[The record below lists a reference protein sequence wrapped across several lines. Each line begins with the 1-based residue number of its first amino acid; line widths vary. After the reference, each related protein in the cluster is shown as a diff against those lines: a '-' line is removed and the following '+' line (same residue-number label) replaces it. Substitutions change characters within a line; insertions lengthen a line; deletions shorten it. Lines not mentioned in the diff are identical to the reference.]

1 MSTSSVQHTADIIQ
15 FPVGGRKRLTE
26 AKTFAPATDLERQ
39 AAAIAV
45 SDAWYHDA
53 AIQDSKRVGEC

>member
-1 MSTSSVQHTADIIQ
+1 MSTSSVQHTAEIIQ
-15 FPVGGRKRLTE
+15 FPVGGRKRLAE

-39 AAAIAV
+39 AATIAV

-53 AIQDSKRVGEC
+53 AIQDSKRVGEY